1 MKMNRLIAFTAV
13 MVMAISSACTLSA
26 KTTEDDYEKQEAAT
40 RWYADRCE
48 SIITRFEG
56 LRHDAGELPQK
67 YCVFSNAQAGQLQF
81 ALVVSTWDERE
92 MVMFTPNGNDVTGK
106 VVNKNMIP
114 KDTYWDGISNLLR
127 HATPSL
133 DITLT
138 QRPLPIREPDK
149 AHNMFT
155 AVIDYED
162 RVSDVNS
169 YNQMIFKPHQNT
181 VRLTGQ
187 HRNTKKDEAGNV
199 IKDEMEYNFQLIT
212 PSVVAKMFRG
222 YEDSEMTPWIVKKD
236 FFAGHTLLQFSRWK
250 GGEAIKKATPDTRHI
265 ISSYYNGRR
274 VKEARWL
281 ASVESAERSFYAVQ
295 FEHQGGDAL
304 AAIVCIAEGSVVST
318 WEFHGSM
325 EPQEYKDE
333 QSIWFV
339 DDEGNFMEHAPE
351 IQCVV
356 ATECG
361 LELYLRL
368 FGGESVQY
376 YILREVGS
384 VWMTLQTDYWIY
396 VWD

>member
-1 MKMNRLIAFTAV
+1 MKMNRLIAFAV
-13 MVMAISSACTLSA
+13 TIFISMASVCTLSA
-26 KTTEDDYEKQEAAT
+26 RTLEDDYEQQNVAQN
-40 RWYADRCE
+40 WYADRCE

-67 YCVFSNAQAGQLQF
+67 YCLFSHAQAGQLKY
-81 ALVVSTWDERE
+81 ALAVSTWDNR
-92 MVMFTPNGNDVTGK
+92 MMIMFTPEGDDVTGK
-106 VVNKNMIP
+106 IVNKSILP
-114 KDTYWDGISNLLR
+114 SDIYWESISHLLR
-127 HATPSL
+127 YATPSR
-133 DITLT
+133 DITLI
-138 QRPLPIREPDK
+138 QRPIPIRECNK
-149 AHNMFT
+149 SRNMFT
-155 AVIDYED
+155 AVLDYED

-222 YEDSEMTPWIVKKD
+222 YEDSEMTPWVVKKD
-236 FFAGHTLLQFSRWK
+236 FFAGHYLLQFSRWK
-250 GGEAIKKATPDTRHI
+250 EGEAIQKATPDTRHI
-265 ISSYYNGRR
+265 ISTYDSGRR
-274 VKEARWL
+274 IKDTRWL

-304 AAIVCIAEGSVVST
+304 AAIVCIAEGEVVST

-325 EPQEYKDE
+325 EPQEYKDGE
-333 QSIWFV
+333 SIWFV

-384 VWMTLQTDYWIY
+384 VLMTLQTDYWIY